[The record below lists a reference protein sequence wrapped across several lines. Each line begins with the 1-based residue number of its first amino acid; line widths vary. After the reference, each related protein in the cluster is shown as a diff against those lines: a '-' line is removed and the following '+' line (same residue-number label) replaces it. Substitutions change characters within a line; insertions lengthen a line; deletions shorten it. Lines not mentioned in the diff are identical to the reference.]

1 MQKTVITDLILK
13 CRQNDQHAFRKL
25 VEMHQA
31 MIFSFIFKMLC
42 NEEEA
47 KDAVQETFIKVW
59 KHINK
64 YNTELKFSTW
74 LFAIASN
81 LCCDKIK
88 FGKRKFSFQQIDN
101 ENIFL
106 SDENIEMSAINS
118 DMAKII
124 ITITDKLT
132 PKQKLIFTLR
142 DLEGLKVEKYKLLLV
157 CRQRR

>member
-59 KHINK
+59 KHIDK

-88 FGKRKFSFQQIDN
+88 FRKRKFTFN
-101 ENIFL
+101 
-106 SDENIEMSAINS
+106 
-118 DMAKII
+118 
-124 ITITDKLT
+124 
-132 PKQKLIFTLR
+132 KLIMKIFFYQTKISKCLPSIPIWR
-142 DLEGLKVEKYKLLLV
+142 KLL
-157 CRQRR
+157 